1 MNRFSVLIADDHPLY
16 REGLAGLLAATDD
29 LVVVAQ
35 AADGAEAVSLA
46 GDLLPDV
53 AVLDVAMP
61 RLDGIEATRRI
72 RAASPRTRILM
83 LTMLADASVVSAVR
97 AGAHGYALKSS
108 TPAATMA
115 AIRSVA
121 LGDVVFSAE
130 LGARLADGLDA
141 PGATLPGLT
150 PRERDVL
157 TLIARGWDNPRISA
171 RLGIAD
177 KTVRNTVSAILLKLQ
192 VTDRVAA
199 GEKARAV
206 GLG

>member
-1 MNRFSVLIADDHPLY
+1 MKRFSVLIADDHPLY

-61 RLDGIEATRRI
+61 RLDGIEAARRI
-72 RAASPRTRILM
+72 SAASPRTRILM
-83 LTMLADASVVSAVR
+83 LTMLADASVVAAVR

-108 TPAATMA
+108 TPEATMA

-121 LGDVVFSAE
+121 LGNVVFSAE
-130 LGARLADGLDA
+130 LGARLAEGLA
-141 PGATLPGLT
+141 TPGATLPGLT

-199 GEKARAV
+199 GEKARAA